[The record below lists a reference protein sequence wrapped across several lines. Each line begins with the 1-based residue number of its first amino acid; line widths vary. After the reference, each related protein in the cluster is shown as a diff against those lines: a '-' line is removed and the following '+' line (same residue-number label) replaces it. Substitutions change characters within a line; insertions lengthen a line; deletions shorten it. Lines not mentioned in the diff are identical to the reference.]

1 MSTHTST
8 HIPTHGGLERVI
20 ERAQATQG
28 VLASIFSAKQVP
40 TYVLGIAI
48 MAVVTLTERAL
59 DAANAGFAFEWLV
72 LSGVALASFGVLS
85 SVIVRGTRAAQSRV
99 AAYSVRAKA
108 ERADMKLWAIAQSDP
123 RVMNDILAAQ
133 GHAEDLTLNEMRPTA
148 QKSLTVEDD
157 GLAPLAP
164 WMQLTRYY

>member
-20 ERAQATQG
+20 ERAHATQG
-28 VLASIFSAKQVP
+28 VFSHIFSAKQLP

-59 DAANAGFAFEWLV
+59 DAVNAGFAFEWLV
-72 LSGVALASFGVLS
+72 LSAVALTSFGLLS
-85 SVIVRGTRAAQSRV
+85 SVIVRATRAAQARF
-99 AAYSVRAKA
+99 AAYSKRAKA
-108 ERADMKLWAIAQSDP
+108 ERADMKLWATAQSDP

-133 GHAEDLTLNEMRPTA
+133 GRAHDLTLNEMRPTA
-148 QKSLTVEDD
+148 AKSLTVDDD